1 MGLALLGSVK
11 LALAQKLRIDEAQV
25 GGLVSLFGFTMI
37 PVILTTGFLTDLM
50 GRQVILIGG
59 TILMALGLLVLA
71 ASRRYATAL
80 VSVLLL
86 SAAWAA
92 QINVINVLVPHV
104 LQPPAFLSG
113 DIPAISFATN
123 LGNVFFGL
131 GAFLTPLTVSWAFGR
146 LGLASGLRL
155 LAGLVVLQAVMA
167 GLSEFPA
174 AMSAGEGGSVMSSET
189 WSLLGDPI
197 MWLCAMAL
205 FFHGPLEAA
214 MGAWTTTF
222 LGNRGV
228 PEARAATLLSAF
240 WLAFMASRLFTAFV
254 LGPSTARVVSGLGL
268 ETRSEAVLILVL
280 ALGCVGITSGLVISR
295 GRWAAAW
302 LDLCGGHLG
311 RGLVSD
317 PADGDRSRHRG
328 GPGLRSDLS
337 LDHGD
342 SARSFPGAGAG
353 TRGRIVVRH
362 RRPGL
367 DLYSHVDRYLCTADE
382 RAEGFP
388 DRGRVGGRPVPGGWA
403 PDPDGHHGLSTKLDP
418 ARSDPSFTYEGSQAI
433 DGRPLR
439 CEAAE

>member
-1 MGLALLGSVK
+1 MNFLLPTTVACLLVTGMGLALLGSVK

-104 LQPPAFLSG
+104 LQPPAFLSE

-155 LAGLVVLQAVMA
+155 LAGLLVLQAMMA

-254 LGPSTARVVSGLGL
+254 LGPFTARVVSGLGL
-268 ETRSEAVLILVL
+268 EAQSEAVLILVL
-280 ALGCVGITSGLVISR
+280 ALGCVGVTSGVVRSGTQRTAIALVI
-295 GRWAAAW
+295 AA
-302 LDLCGGHLG
+302 
-311 RGLVSD
+311 GLVF
-317 PADGDRSRHRG
+317 
-328 GPGLRSDLS
+328 GPIFPSIMALLLG
-337 LDHGD
+337 H
-342 SARSFPGAGAG
+342 FPGPVQGRAVGLLFAIGGLGWTFIPMSIGAYAQRTNVQRGFLIAVGSAIALFLVAGLL
-353 TRGRIVVRH
+353 T
-362 RRPGL
+362 L
-367 DLYSHVDRYLCTADE
+367 TATT
-382 RAEGFP
+382 G
-388 DRGRVGGRPVPGGWA
+388 
-403 PDPDGHHGLSTKLDP
+403 
-418 ARSDPSFTYEGSQAI
+418 
-433 DGRPLR
+433 
-439 CEAAE
+439 

>member
-1 MGLALLGSVK
+1 MNFLLPTTVACLLVTGMGLALLGSVK

-280 ALGCVGITSGLVISR
+280 ALGCVGVTSGVVWCRTQRTAIALVI
-295 GRWAAAW
+295 AA
-302 LDLCGGHLG
+302 
-311 RGLVSD
+311 GLVF
-317 PADGDRSRHRG
+317 
-328 GPGLRSDLS
+328 GPIFPSIMAILLG
-337 LDHGD
+337 H
-342 SARSFPGAGAG
+342 FPGPVQGRAVGLLFAIGGLGWTFIPMSIGTYAQRTNVQRGFLIAVGSAVALFLVAGLL
-353 TRGRIVVRH
+353 T
-362 RRPGL
+362 L
-367 DLYSHVDRYLCTADE
+367 TATT
-382 RAEGFP
+382 G
-388 DRGRVGGRPVPGGWA
+388 
-403 PDPDGHHGLSTKLDP
+403 
-418 ARSDPSFTYEGSQAI
+418 
-433 DGRPLR
+433 
-439 CEAAE
+439 